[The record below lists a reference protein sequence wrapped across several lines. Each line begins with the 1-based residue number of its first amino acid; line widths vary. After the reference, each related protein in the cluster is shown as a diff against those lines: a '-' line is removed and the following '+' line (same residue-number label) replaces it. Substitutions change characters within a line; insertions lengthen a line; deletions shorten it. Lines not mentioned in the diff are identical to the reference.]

1 MTAFLSKSLLYCYI
15 LTVQLFANN
24 PTDTKFHPLH
34 VSTSDI
40 SFNAK
45 DSQLE
50 VICTIF
56 TDDFESAIQKQ
67 FNSKTD
73 LTRTDMHAAMDVLVK
88 NYVNSHL
95 QLKTGTT
102 TLPLTYVGFEI
113 NREAVNV
120 YLESAKIASPK
131 KIEADVS
138 LLQNLYD
145 DQLNIVHMTVNGTRK
160 STRLD
165 YPYKKVTQTF

>member
-1 MTAFLSKSLLYCYI
+1 MAKKPAE
-15 LTVQLFANN
+15 VA
-24 PTDTKFHPLH
+24 FHPLH
-34 VSTSDI
+34 VSTTDV

-67 FNSKTD
+67 FNSKAD
-73 LTRTDMHAAMDVLVK
+73 LNRADMHAAMDVLVK
-88 NYVNSHL
+88 NYLNNHL
-95 QLKTGTT
+95 QLKTGVSA
-102 TLPLTYVGFEI
+102 LPLTYIGFEI

-120 YLESAKIASPK
+120 YLESAKIATPR
-131 KIEADVS
+131 KIEAEVT
-138 LLQNLYD
+138 LLQNLYQ

-165 YPYKKVTQTF
+165 APDKKIIQVF

>member
-1 MTAFLSKSLLYCYI
+1 MTAFLGKSLLYCYI
-15 LTVQLFANN
+15 FTGLSFLKN
-24 PTDTKFHPLH
+24 PSEINHPLH

-40 SFNAK
+40 SFNAR

-50 VICTIF
+50 IICTIF

-73 LTRTDMHAAMDVLVK
+73 LTRSDMHAAMDVLVK

-95 QLKTGTT
+95 QLKTGIA
-102 TLPLTYVGFEI
+102 TLPLTYIGFEI

-120 YLESAKIASPK
+120 YLESAKINSPK
-131 KIEADVS
+131 KIEAEVS

-145 DQLNIVHMTVNGTRK
+145 DQLNIVHITVNGTRK

-165 YPYKKVTQTF
+165 YPAKKVTQLF